1 MACGSF
7 LFAIRRLLLCA
18 WDALSLLLILLLE
31 VFLSNRLCHTVLT
44 EIRWPSTSTRRPLG
58 GSIVRTASSLH
69 ADFVAQLVCG
79 VSASRQVGIVAVG
92 AVRHY
97 RGVLLRLRFACAA
110 GHTVGAWLQEGW
122 GWRSG
127 GALLRRLSLAGRMR
141 LSCDWST
148 SRLWFATLPHI
159 SPHRVRFAAPLPVC
173 STATSLPVCSTASGL
188 QHRHIASGL
197 QHRQPYRFW
206 FAAPPHRFRFA
217 APLPVCSTATSLP
230 VCSTASHIASGLQ
243 HRHIASGL
251 QHRHIASGL
260 QHRQPYRFW
269 FAAPCG
275 LRHHNV
281 VSGLQYHVTTN
292 CVASSAICT
301 ALSSHTV
308 YTAFW
313 SPSTRLPLVFYSP
326 STRLPFAFHS
336 PSTHLPFAFHSPTI
350 CSAYLGS
357 HAIYIVASFA
367 FDTQLHS
374 DANTDAA
381 YAIYLARA
389 LVQWDSVR
397 SQSCAMSCSQDE
409 RTVCIEPPTE
419 HPMPTPNHPRAW
431 CATVHG
437 GKGHP
442 LGLLARP
449 SV

>member
-1 MACGSF
+1 M
-7 LFAIRRLLLCA
+7 
-18 WDALSLLLILLLE
+18 
-31 VFLSNRLCHTVLT
+31 
-44 EIRWPSTSTRRPLG
+44 
-58 GSIVRTASSLH
+58 
-69 ADFVAQLVCG
+69 
-79 VSASRQVGIVAVG
+79 
-92 AVRHY
+92 
-97 RGVLLRLRFACAA
+97 
-110 GHTVGAWLQEGW
+110 
-122 GWRSG
+122 
-127 GALLRRLSLAGRMR
+127 LRRLSLAGRMR

-173 STATSLPVCSTASGL
+173 STATSLPVCST
-188 QHRHIASGL
+188 
-197 QHRQPYRFW
+197 
-206 FAAPPHRFRFA
+206 
-217 APLPVCSTATSLP
+217 
-230 VCSTASHIASGLQ
+230 
-243 HRHIASGL
+243 ASGL